1 MMSKINQLSPF
12 TRTLRL
18 LFVEDEQL
26 VREQLS
32 ELLQYFF
39 YDVTTAVN
47 GKDGLEKFQNESFDL
62 IITDITMP
70 QMDGIEMVQ
79 EIRKTN
85 EHIPIIF
92 ISQHNESNILLEC
105 INLYIDGYVLK
116 PINYE
121 DLLNAIDK
129 ALVKVKFEFQ
139 KKDYELYL
147 EQYLGLMEES
157 NIISKTDIHG
167 KISYVNENF
176 CKITG
181 YSKEELIGKNHRI
194 LRHPDNPKEIYE
206 NLWKTIKTKKQKW
219 DGVVKNLQK
228 DGTPYYAK
236 TIITPILNQN
246 REIVEFIATRNSID
260 TIIDDKSHLLDKIQ
274 QNDIS
279 ILALVQIDEF
289 EMLEKFYNVATVYQ
303 IEKNFIY
310 NLEKYFPYKFSF
322 ENIYSLGNGRFAL
335 LCCLKQF
342 ESLQVSIIEYFKKF
356 IKNVSEG
363 FLHYDEMEFDINITL
378 SYAIGKFMIYED
390 AKAGLEYALENK
402 LELVFGNDFSIQAS
416 KEAHNNLQVIK
427 DIKDALENYRIV
439 SYFQPI
445 VNNQTQKI
453 EKYES
458 LVRLINSQNKV
469 VSPHEFLN
477 ISKQG
482 RYYNKIT
489 HRVLENSFKILDKI
503 KTKLSINLCAEDIEK
518 ELTRHYI
525 FKLLDKY
532 KESNQRIIFEIV
544 EDGLEDFEIV
554 VDFITNVKKRG
565 VVIAIDDFGAGHSNF
580 ERILRLQPDILKI
593 DGSLIKNIQT
603 DTYSKSIV
611 ETIVNFAKKQ
621 NIQTIAE
628 YVENEAIFDLLK
640 EIGVDYS
647 QGYYFGKP
655 TELS

>member
-1 MMSKINQLSPF
+1 MSKINELSSF

-18 LFVEDEQL
+18 LLVEDEQL
-26 VREQLS
+26 VREQMS

-39 YDVTTAVN
+39 YDVTTAFN
-47 GKDGLEKFQNESFDL
+47 GKDGLEKYQKENFDL

-79 EIRKTN
+79 EIRKAN
-85 EHIPIIF
+85 KHIPIIF

-105 INLYIDGYVLK
+105 INLYINGYVLK
-116 PINYE
+116 PVIYE

-129 ALVKVKFEFQ
+129 ALVKIKFEFQ

-147 EQYLGLMEES
+147 EQYLTLINQS
-157 NIISKTDIHG
+157 NIISKTDING
-167 KISYVNENF
+167 KITYVNESF

-181 YSKEELIGKNHRI
+181 YSKEELIGENHRI

-206 NLWKTIKTKKQKW
+206 NMWKTIKTKKQKW
-219 DGVVKNLQK
+219 EGVVKNFRK
-228 DGTPYYAK
+228 DAIAYYSK
-236 TIITPILNQN
+236 TLITPILNQN
-246 REIVEFIATRNSID
+246 NEIVEFIATRDSID
-260 TIIDDKSHLLDKIQ
+260 TIIDDKSHLLEKIQ

-289 EMLEKFYNVATVYQ
+289 EMLEKFYNIATVYQ

-310 NLEKYFPYKFSF
+310 NLEKYFPYNFSF

-335 LCCLKQF
+335 LCSSNKF
-342 ESLQVSIIEYFKKF
+342 ETLQIPIIEYLKKF

-390 AKAGLEYALENK
+390 AQAGLEYALENK
-402 LELVFGNDFSIQAS
+402 LELVYGNDFSIQAS

-427 DIKDALENYRIV
+427 DIKDALDNYRIV

-445 VNNQTQKI
+445 VNNQTQQI

-469 VSPHEFLN
+469 VSPNEFLN

-489 HRVLENSFKILDKI
+489 HRVFENSFKILDKI

-525 FKLLDKY
+525 FDLLDKY

-544 EDGLEDFEIV
+544 EDGLEDIEIV
-554 VDFITNVKKRG
+554 VDFITKVKKRG

-580 ERILRLQPDILKI
+580 ERILKLQPDILKI

-603 DTYSKSIV
+603 DVYSKSIV

-628 YVENEAIFDLLK
+628 YVENEAIFDILK

-647 QGYYFGKP
+647 QGYFFGKP
-655 TELS
+655 TELT